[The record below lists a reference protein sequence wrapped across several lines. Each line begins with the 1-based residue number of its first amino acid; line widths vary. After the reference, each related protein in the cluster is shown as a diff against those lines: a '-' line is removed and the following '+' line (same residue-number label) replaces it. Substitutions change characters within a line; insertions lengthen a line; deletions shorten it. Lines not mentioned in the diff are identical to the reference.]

1 MLNMNMSTD
10 ARGESLANN
19 NYQLLDDEGFLID
32 PSNWGRAFSKVRA
45 TEMNIVLTKTTGT

>member
-1 MLNMNMSTD
+1 MQG
-10 ARGESLANN
+10 GESLANN

-32 PSNWGRAFSKVRA
+32 PSNWGRAFSEVRV